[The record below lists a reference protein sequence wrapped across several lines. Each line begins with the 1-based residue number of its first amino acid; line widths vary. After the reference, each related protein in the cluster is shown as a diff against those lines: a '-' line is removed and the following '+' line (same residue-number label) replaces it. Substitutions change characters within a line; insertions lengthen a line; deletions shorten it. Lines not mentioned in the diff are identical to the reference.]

1 MLNRTVEGI
10 TIQRDGDGLEI
21 QWTLI
26 GPAGSFAFSSTADG
40 TLALTGAGMTKAG
53 VSAAQRAAV
62 LRGVWDFTPMEVRKL
77 VLDGNVVHTR

>member
-1 MLNRTVEGI
+1 MITRTVEGF
-10 TIQRDGDGLEI
+10 TIQRDGDGLAI
-21 QWTLI
+21 RWTLT

-40 TLALTGAGMTKAG
+40 TLAMTKAGMTKAG
-53 VSAAQRAAV
+53 VSSAQQAAV

>member
-1 MLNRTVEGI
+1 MITRTVEDF
-10 TIQRDGDGLEI
+10 TIQRDGDGLAI

-26 GPAGSFAFSSTADG
+26 GPAGSFGFASTADG
-40 TLALTGAGMTKAG
+40 TLALTTAGMTKAG

-77 VLDGNVVHTR
+77 VLDGSVVHTR

>member
-1 MLNRTVEGI
+1 MISRTVEGF
-10 TIQRDGDGLEI
+10 TIERDGDGLDI
-21 QWTLI
+21 HWTLK
-26 GPAGSFAFSSTADG
+26 GPGGSCGFSATADG
-40 TLALTGAGMTKAG
+40 TLAMTESGMTKAG